1 MKTLITALV
10 SMMIATSFSIS
21 AGSQG
26 HTMMDGQDHAMMDG
40 QEGHMKGA
48 MGDYHA
54 RSMMMDQIVEDPEM
68 RQEMMHKMMQS
79 MDMQQ
84 MMNDPEMKSRMQM
97 HVGMMQAMLDS
108 EGMDSARMQE
118 MMDNPKMMSMMK
130 KHMMCAQITD
140 GEMMGEHLMKSGEEH
155 TH

>member
-1 MKTLITALV
+1 MKTLITVFA

-21 AGSQG
+21 AGSQ
-26 HTMMDGQDHAMMDG
+26 DHAMMDDQNG
-40 QEGHMKGA
+40 QKMGV

-84 MMNDPEMKSRMQM
+84 MMNDPELKSRMQR
-97 HVGMMQAMLDS
+97 HVSMMQAMLDS
-108 EGMDSARMQE
+108 DGMDSATMKE
-118 MMDNPKMMSMMK
+118 MMGNPKMMSMMK
-130 KHMMCAQITD
+130 THMMCAQITD
-140 GEMMGEHLMKSGEEH
+140 GEMMGEHVMKNGEEH